1 MAIHQKGIVYKTNL
15 FDAIGILLLTLSL
28 AFGFQSA
35 QVLNDFFDV
44 GGDQFTRTRNPLLKS
59 LPRRYYA
66 ALGLG
71 LTFLSLCLA
80 MILSF
85 TCFLIMFTCILLSII
100 YSVPPVRI
108 KIVPIVSMFILAV
121 TALLSITMGFSLLY
135 GNRAPD
141 AMPKAIVI
149 PTLLGITFGFIAK
162 DIADIEGDKKS
173 GTVTVPILLLKH
185 NKSFGRLLLA
195 IFISISYLFFPIFI
209 PETLIGAII
218 FFLVTLIYTIFIKET
233 KEWFYFLL
241 LYSFS
246 LYLMFII
253 GGIPPLK

>member
-1 MAIHQKGIVYKTNL
+1 
-15 FDAIGILLLTLSL
+15 
-28 AFGFQSA
+28 
-35 QVLNDFFDV
+35 
-44 GGDQFTRTRNPLLKS
+44 
-59 LPRRYYA
+59 
-66 ALGLG
+66 
-71 LTFLSLCLA
+71 
-80 MILSF
+80 MILGF